1 MPNLALFDFVM
12 FLYRKDEKINI
23 ISWYL
28 KYMDAVS
35 NRHLIYRCYNM
46 HICIIC
52 ILYTRNKTI
61 TSTLSKKDFCKKR
74 TCWKPGMTL
83 HVSNSGTREAKA
95 GDHYK
100 FKASQGYAARLCLK
114 QPVKPTHSSVRT
126 FVCHSH
132 LCACGKSSGTWR
144 LRPPRRQVASKPTGS
159 TNIKLF

>member
-61 TSTLSKKDFCKKR
+61 TSTLSKKDFCEKR

-95 GDHYK
+95 GRPLQVQGQPGLRSK
-100 FKASQGYAARLCLK
+100 TLSQTTSQTNTLECENICL
-114 QPVKPTHSSVRT
+114 SLT
-126 FVCHSH
+126 FGC
-132 LCACGKSSGTWR
+132 LW
-144 LRPPRRQVASKPTGS
+144 
-159 TNIKLF
+159 